1 MKYLIGNSLNPKFN
15 EIEEEY
21 NRLVG
26 TPYEV
31 LFLFDVISHFNFK
44 INEQYV
50 GELIEKRA
58 DYKKLTDAE
67 RWNFW
72 SSWALSENPGRAILF
87 LKDSGW
93 LELFPSLYATLG
105 ATQNPETH
113 PEGSVF
119 NHMVLSVNVA
129 AEISHRENL
138 DDEDS
143 FVLIFSVLC
152 HDLGKYLS
160 GDDHE
165 KIGVP
170 IAESFLRSIGAPDN
184 VIDKVKKLVEFHGAD
199 YKFQGYFV
207 SESDI
212 DENFVERLL
221 GSIQPVSIQELIW
234 VNEADINGR
243 LDKQGNLLNLPYN
256 QRVSE
261 VYRKILSIYTKIQHN
276 KFSDKNII
284 NMFNQNFAYPDD
296 IKPGYAQRNFSENM
310 TKLIRDGYIKKSE
323 SEKTAGY
330 YFSMVYREALRYC
343 ATLDYRSKRM
353 LVDYMDEN
361 GVDLDTI
368 LLKGKTRLE
377 EILNTSDN

>member
-1 MKYLIGNSLNPKFN
+1 
-15 EIEEEY
+15 
-21 NRLVG
+21 
-26 TPYEV
+26 
-31 LFLFDVISHFNFK
+31 
-44 INEQYV
+44 
-50 GELIEKRA
+50 
-58 DYKKLTDAE
+58 
-67 RWNFW
+67 
-72 SSWALSENPGRAILF
+72 
-87 LKDSGW
+87 
-93 LELFPSLYATLG
+93 LFPSLYATLG

-165 KIGVP
+165 RVGVP

-184 VIDKVKKLVEFHGAD
+184 VINRVKRLVEFHGAD
-199 YKFQGYFV
+199 YKFNGEKV
-207 SESDI
+207 TVSDI
-212 DENFVERLL
+212 DEEFVESLTFV
-221 GSIQPVSIQELIW
+221 IQPASIQELVW
-234 VNEADINGR
+234 VNEADVNGR

-261 VYRKILSIYTKIQHN
+261 VYRKILSIYTKIQNN

-296 IKPGYAQRNFSENM
+296 LKPGYAQRNFAENM
-310 TKLIRDGYIKKSE
+310 TKLIRDGYVKKSE
-323 SEKTAGY
+323 SERTAGY
-330 YFSMVYREALRYC
+330 YFSGSYRDALRYC
-343 ATLDYRSKRM
+343 STLDYRSKKM
-353 LVDYMDEN
+353 LVDYINDN
-361 GVDLDTI
+361 GVDLDT
-368 LLKGKTRLE
+368 LLLNGKSGITK
-377 EILNTSDN
+377 ILNHSEL